1 MSKKTSRLL
10 IEALFSRV
18 NILIFHHPDCSEL
31 FSSSREKR
39 VWFEHS
45 DRSPLSFCICE
56 DAPFRAEPPGHHHHH
71 HQMFNAKRPINRKS
85 VSAQSDHTFPS
96 LEYAR
101 VYSIFAPPTQRLHLT
116 QPLLQILEL
125 LFVAHLLS
133 SLPFHCK

>member
-1 MSKKTSRLL
+1 VL
-10 IEALFSRV
+10 
-18 NILIFHHPDCSEL
+18 
-31 FSSSREKR
+31 
-39 VWFEHS
+39 
-45 DRSPLSFCICE
+45 FCIFE
-56 DAPFRAEPPGHHHHH
+56 DVPFLAEPPGILTHHHH
-71 HQMFNAKRPINRKS
+71 HQMFNVKRLINLKS
-85 VSAQSDHTFPS
+85 ISAQSDPTFQS